1 MQKYGSLDQKSSF
14 QNAALICADQKWID
28 FYALSFSFWGQFFFF
43 KFKSYLKIIRE
54 LLNNNYS
61 MRVSQRATVE
71 TNPNELAACWYNG
84 FKYFLKKDRYFYIL
98 ELQYHSAGHGMQY

>member
-1 MQKYGSLDQKSSF
+1 MGHFDPPPHPLGLREEIKGGNYVQKYGSLDQKSSF

-43 KFKSYLKIIRE
+43 KFKSYLEIIRE

-71 TNPNELAACWYNG
+71 TNPNELAACCHNG
-84 FKYFLKKDRYFYIL
+84 
-98 ELQYHSAGHGMQY
+98 